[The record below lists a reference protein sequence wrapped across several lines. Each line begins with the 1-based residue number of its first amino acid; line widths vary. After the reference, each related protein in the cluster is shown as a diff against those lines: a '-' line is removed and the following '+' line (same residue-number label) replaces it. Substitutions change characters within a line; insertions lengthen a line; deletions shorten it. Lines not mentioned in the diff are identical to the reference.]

1 MWSALASSRPEAR
14 ENNRGFVSILE
25 RTTNDWE
32 FAGRWAGEIASREI
46 LSLTTQMELACMFGV
61 FSFALVS

>member
-14 ENNRGFVSILE
+14 ENNRGLVSVLE
-25 RTTNDWE
+25 HTTNDWA
-32 FAGRWAGEIASREI
+32 FAGSWAREIASREI
-46 LSLTTQMELACMFGV
+46 LSSTTQMELAHTFGG